1 MGATRIKISPSIISA
16 NMLKLSEEVRK
27 IEQAG
32 ADMIHVDVY
41 PLMVFAFEYSSLS
54 SITIGTLLFDFLRKR
69 TSLPL
74 EAHLAIE
81 VDDEVIN
88 EYIDLG
94 ADIITIHPEVIGE
107 PSDVLKIIDIIKSR
121 GIKLGL
127 ALTVS
132 SRTIYIREYEKYADL
147 ILLVTSNPNFSGKI
161 KLDIAEKKLREIR
174 NYINKCIDLGVD
186 GGMDDE
192 TGPRFVK
199 QGATLLVV
207 GKYLFKSKNYE
218 ETINK
223 LRKACMIN

>member
-1 MGATRIKISPSIISA
+1 VGATRIKISPSIISA

-132 SRTIYIREYEKYADL
+132 SRTMYIREYEKYADL

-174 NYINKCIDLGVD
+174 NYINKCVDLGVD

>member
-132 SRTIYIREYEKYADL
+132 SRTMYIREYEKYADL

-174 NYINKCIDLGVD
+174 NYINKCVDLGVD

>member
-1 MGATRIKISPSIISA
+1 VGATRIKISPSIISA

>member
-1 MGATRIKISPSIISA
+1 
-16 NMLKLSEEVRK
+16 MLKLSEEVRK

>member
-1 MGATRIKISPSIISA
+1 VGATRIKISPSIISA

-218 ETINK
+218 DTINK

>member
-1 MGATRIKISPSIISA
+1 MRADRIKISPSIISA

-27 IEQAG
+27 IEQAR

-41 PLMVFAFEYSSLS
+41 PLMIFAFEYSSLS
-54 SITIGTLLFDFLRKR
+54 SITIGTLLLDFLRKR

-81 VDDEVIN
+81 VDAEVIN

-94 ADIITIHPEVIGE
+94 ADILTIHPEIIGE
-107 PSDVLKIIDIIKSR
+107 SSDILKIIDLIKDR
-121 GIKLGL
+121 GVKLGL

-132 SRTIYIREYEKYADL
+132 SSTIYIREYEKYADL

-161 KLDIAEKKLREIR
+161 KLEMAEKKLREIK
-174 NYINKCIDLGVD
+174 NCISKYVDLGVD
-186 GGMDDE
+186 GGINDK

-218 ETINK
+218 EAINK
-223 LRKACMIN
+223 LREACMIN